1 MQDEGNRSVIG
12 KDENAVRQLISMI
25 TSDNRHVVCW
35 FLFSAITRKKVQIL
49 SFGNNHHNYRFIG

>member
-35 FLFSAITRKKVQIL
+35 FFVLYYGLKKVYFLLGAITITTGL
-49 SFGNNHHNYRFIG
+49 IG